1 MLAAGP
7 VRNYAVSRCI
17 CTPGTDMFNR
27 AAKIRIPTAVM
38 FYALT
43 VLLSMAMLSVLR
55 VNRGNFY
62 FGVATTLLAHA
73 AVYLLAGGRAPRW
86 AILFLL
92 ALLVP
97 WFPPEA
103 LVPIEHGA
111 LYWGILVG
119 LISYTLTYGA
129 QYLLRLRA
137 DADADAG
144 KDARRKKLDR
154 HTSELFELV
163 RVTNFSQ
170 ALREVRKLLE
180 EHERRQGQAGS
191 AEEAEQVSRTA
202 RLQEMLQKT
211 QSELKQLR
219 RQLDNANQPHQ
230 TERRL
235 MQNRLDQAHRKI
247 EETSAAK
254 VRAEQRAQ
262 SVQEF
267 QLKFAELTQRM
278 GALRSESLH
287 KDGLAKDL
295 AASLCIA
302 EQARDVAQSECQRLA
317 SEITSLRAQ
326 VQEASTARTLAVAD
340 RDSLERTVN
349 ELKAQVQ
356 TATECNQELHAKL
369 EQSEQARTA
378 VHTDVQCLVH
388 EVERLR
394 SQLQTQPDELR
405 KAQARIKSLE
415 TENKQAENERDALR
429 RKVSEQ
435 SREFGQAGRKKGTLE
450 QDNSKTKREL
460 ERARE
465 RIAHLEEI
473 LNFHQQTVEQLTPE
487 IDRLDS
493 IISRYESTYGPL
505 AGE

>member
-1 MLAAGP
+1 
-7 VRNYAVSRCI
+7 
-17 CTPGTDMFNR
+17 MFNK
-27 AAKIRIPTAVM
+27 ASKIRIPTALT
-38 FYALT
+38 FYVLT
-43 VLLSMAMLSVLR
+43 LLLSMALLSVLR

-73 AVYLLAGGRAPRW
+73 AVYLLVGERIPRW
-86 AILFLL
+86 AILFVL
-92 ALLVP
+92 ALVVP

-119 LISYTLTYGA
+119 LMSYALTYGA
-129 QYLLRLRA
+129 QYFLRLREEAAA
-137 DADADAG
+137 DTG

-180 EHERRQGQAGS
+180 DHERWQNQTGS
-191 AEEAEQVSRTA
+191 AEVAETASRTT
-202 RLQEMLQKT
+202 RLQDMLEKT
-211 QSELKQLR
+211 QCELKQIR
-219 RQLDNANQPHQ
+219 KQLDNAHQPHQ

-247 EETSAAK
+247 EETTAAK
-254 VRAEQRAQ
+254 TRAEQRAQ
-262 SVQEF
+262 GVQEF
-267 QLKFAELTQRM
+267 QLKFAELTQQM
-278 GALRSESLH
+278 GALRSETSH
-287 KDGLAKDL
+287 KDSLAKDL
-295 AASLCIA
+295 SASLSSA
-302 EQARDVAQSECQRLA
+302 ERARDVTHSECKRLVN
-317 SEITSLRAQ
+317 EIAGLRAQ
-326 VQEASTARTLAVAD
+326 VQEASTARTIAVAD
-340 RDSLERTVN
+340 QEGLEKKVN
-349 ELKAQVQ
+349 ELTAKVQ
-356 TATECNQELHAKL
+356 TANECNQELNAKI
-369 EQSEQARTA
+369 ERSEQARSA
-378 VHTDVQCLVH
+378 AHTDVECLVH

-394 SQLQTQPDELR
+394 SQLQTQPDDLR
-405 KAQARIKSLE
+405 KAQARIQSLQ
-415 TENKQAENERDALR
+415 TEKKQAETELEALR
-429 RKVSEQ
+429 RKLSEQ
-435 SREFGQAGRKKGTLE
+435 SREVGQTNRKIGTLE
-450 QDNSKTKREL
+450 QANSISKREL